1 MTNEKAD
8 KPVTLNHLITE
19 NIMCLRF
26 VEITCDGKPLVVI
39 GGDNAQGK
47 TAQMVAIEMLLNG
60 GRAIP
65 EQPVRRG
72 REKGSIRGVL
82 SNGMVVERSITA
94 KGGGSLKIT
103 APDGETIDRP
113 QTLLDRMKGDLTFDP
128 LAFANAKTQE
138 QRAMLM
144 DLLGLDFS
152 EQDAKK
158 SELFAQRANVS
169 NAIKTLEAQVTP
181 MHPDTPEAEIDVA
194 AAVSEMKAIG
204 EAGALKAEKH
214 HLLGNAITD
223 ATKAEESVRMAKS
236 KVDVAEAKAAIEKAQ
251 RRLEEATD
259 RRAKE
264 IRIAEANF
272 KDYSAIADEATMEY
286 EKTPDPDTA
295 RAAELEKQ
303 IQTSAE
309 TNQHVR
315 ENAANTER
323 AATLKER
330 QAAKRDIQR
339 RMDDIDDA
347 KAETLRTASFPI
359 DGLAFDDTAVTLN
372 GLPFDQA
379 SSAEQ
384 LTVSVA
390 MGMAMNPE
398 LKILMIRDGSL
409 LDERSLAL
417 VAEMAREAGGQ
428 VWMERVSKGD
438 ECAIILEAGQVV
450 EAPASDGMS

>member
-1 MTNEKAD
+1 
-8 KPVTLNHLITE
+8 
-19 NIMCLRF
+19 
-26 VEITCDGKPLVVI
+26 
-39 GGDNAQGK
+39 
-47 TAQMVAIEMLLNG
+47 
-60 GRAIP
+60 
-65 EQPVRRG
+65 
-72 REKGSIRGVL
+72 
-82 SNGMVVERSITA
+82 
-94 KGGGSLKIT
+94 
-103 APDGETIDRP
+103 
-113 QTLLDRMKGDLTFDP
+113 
-128 LAFANAKTQE
+128 
-138 QRAMLM
+138 MLM